1 MQTVPLNPISNQN
14 LQVQLNNQACTISI
28 VQMAYGLF
36 MTLQIGS
43 ALIVSNVLM
52 QNLNRIVRDAY
63 LGFIGDF
70 VMVDTQGSQNP
81 DYTGLGG
88 PNARYQLI
96 YLAPADLPS
105 GES

>member
-1 MQTVPLNPISNQN
+1 MLIVPLQPIPN
-14 LQVQLNNQACTISI
+14 LTLQCQINGQACTISI

-36 MTLQIGS
+36 MTLEVGS

-70 VMVDTQGSQNP
+70 VIVDTQGTQNP

-88 PNARYQLI
+88 PNARYQLV
-96 YLAPADLPS
+96 YLAPTDLQN
-105 GES
+105 G